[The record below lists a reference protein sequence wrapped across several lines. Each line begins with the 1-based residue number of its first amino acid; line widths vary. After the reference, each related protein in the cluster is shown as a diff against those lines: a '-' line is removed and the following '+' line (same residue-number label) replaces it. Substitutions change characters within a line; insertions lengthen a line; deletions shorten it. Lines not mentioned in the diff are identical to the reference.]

1 MGAIFYSSKNNE
13 IEVGLPEITVLE
25 TANNVSINPN
35 TYIPESFFTRGEK
48 IWIYVEY
55 TNVSHN
61 GECDFYISL
70 SVNHLNGEQLGFF
83 EDHVTK
89 NEKACF
95 YYFNTNESWPA
106 GLYFVSSNLIDNI
119 SEKTAVKSTDFDLI

>member
-48 IWIYVEY
+48 IWIY
-55 TNVSHN
+55 
-61 GECDFYISL
+61 G
-70 SVNHLNGEQLGFF
+70 
-83 EDHVTK
+83 
-89 NEKACF
+89 
-95 YYFNTNESWPA
+95 
-106 GLYFVSSNLIDNI
+106 
-119 SEKTAVKSTDFDLI
+119 KSKC